1 MPHLYLSLGPRHPAI
16 FIIKDKSQ
24 EYLLFWSPI
33 RSNRTQELSDRYYF
47 CGGCV
52 FAGHVHVRNC
62 RLGSQHKSFG
72 TPTVGRLDYQQ
83 NLSTSVFR
91 WIEYLTKPVTCSIL
105 VFGGTSKTPR
115 HQLGFFRF
123 KPHFCCL
130 KKNTKYFFTQVS
142 KNFAFRE
149 QSVPS
154 YKYFVFIITIR
165 IVVQ

>member
-130 KKNTKYFFTQVS
+130 KKNT
-142 KNFAFRE
+142 
-149 QSVPS
+149 
-154 YKYFVFIITIR
+154 
-165 IVVQ
+165 